1 MWVRSE
7 NHACAHPG
15 GRPSL
20 TRGGRSAV
28 TPRGVE
34 VSLAPRQ
41 ALLLHLPHPPLRPG
55 RLCAVPAA
63 RLRSSAARVRAA
75 AWRGTPGGG
84 RRRCGL
90 LRRRN
95 LEPESTAVHTPASA
109 DSEDRRG
116 QPPDAGAPFRI
127 PGRRRG
133 RRRAI
138 GVAAACTASLLAAP
152 GPVSCKGRGR
162 PPSSN
167 SEGPAATARPIA
179 ESRSRS
185 DGAPACRAVSA
196 PRPARPPA
204 VAGGAGA

>member
-109 DSEDRRG
+109 DSEEDRRG
-116 QPPDAGAPFRI
+116 QQPDAGAPFRI

-133 RRRAI
+133 RQAQPRRARLR
-138 GVAAACTASLLAAP
+138 SWRRRAP
-152 GPVSCKGRGR
+152 S
-162 PPSSN
+162 
-167 SEGPAATARPIA
+167 
-179 ESRSRS
+179 
-185 DGAPACRAVSA
+185 
-196 PRPARPPA
+196 PARA
-204 VAGGAGA
+204 AGARRQWPEARAHERRGGWALKRVDWLCILVGSLGL